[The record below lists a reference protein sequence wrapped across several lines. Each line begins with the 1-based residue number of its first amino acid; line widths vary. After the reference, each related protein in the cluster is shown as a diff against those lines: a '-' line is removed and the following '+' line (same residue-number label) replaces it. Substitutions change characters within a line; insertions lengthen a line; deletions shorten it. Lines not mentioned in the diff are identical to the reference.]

1 MKTLLKIA
9 VILIAMVGFSNG
21 TFAQDTESA
30 NASATIVTPISITW
44 VQDME
49 FGNIAVTSTAGT
61 VALNPD
67 GSRTPAGGVTLP
79 NVTGNPVQAVFTING
94 TASYTYAIT
103 LPLTL
108 TITNTTAG
116 PGLGQTMTVNNF
128 TSDPSGTGQ
137 LDIGG
142 AQTLNVGATVNVSAA
157 QAAGHYESAAPFDVT
172 VNYN

>member
-1 MKTLLKIA
+1 MKNLFKVL
-9 VILIAMVGFSNG
+9 ILIVAMVGFSKG
-21 TFAQDTESA
+21 TFAQDTESS

-61 VALNPD
+61 VVLHPD
-67 GSRTPAGGVTLP
+67 GSRTPTGGVTLP

-94 TASYTYAIT
+94 TPNYTYAIT
-103 LPLTL
+103 LPNTL

-116 PGLGQTMTVNNF
+116 PGLGATMLVNAF

-137 LDIGG
+137 LDMGG
-142 AQTLNVGATVNVSAA
+142 AETLNVGATVNVNAT
-157 QAAGHYESAAPFDVT
+157 QAAGHYESATPFDVT